1 MPSALV
7 IANRGDDDPGLVGEC
22 LTAHDYD
29 LITVIREAADPWPAA
44 DTVDLVLVLGS
55 EWSVYRESVRV
66 PVERELAFVAAAV
79 GAHVPLLG
87 ICFGAQIIAA
97 ALGGSVRPA
106 DRLELGWLQVDPMN
120 AASPDDGP
128 MEPGPW
134 FQWHGDTFTLPPRAE
149 LLARSE
155 VGPQAFRVGT
165 ALAVQFHPEVTP
177 EIVGRWAA
185 SDPAPLARA
194 GLDAATVVSRTSA
207 EQERVRGATARLVN
221 QFLYGMATRGP
232 R

>member
-1 MPSALV
+1 
-7 IANRGDDDPGLVGEC
+7 
-22 LTAHDYD
+22 
-29 LITVIREAADPWPAA
+29 
-44 DTVDLVLVLGS
+44 
-55 EWSVYRESVRV
+55 
-66 PVERELAFVAAAV
+66 
-79 GAHVPLLG
+79 
-87 ICFGAQIIAA
+87 
-97 ALGGSVRPA
+97 
-106 DRLELGWLQVDPMN
+106 MN